1 LEGGWAIN
9 YTKKHYQKFEKFTV
23 YKEGGLLLITRLDPD
38 IVEPSVYVK
47 LSKIL
52 DILEFYDK
60 LRDLQEWVLILDH
73 DCVEV
78 SVILYQMEKAI
89 IFLMKKTS
97 IAMEDFKSL
106 IYLVWIFSAMNISSF
121 ECSVVNREYIFDDLY
136 SALGTSLIAW
146 FYL

>member
-1 LEGGWAIN
+1 
-9 YTKKHYQKFEKFTV
+9 V
-23 YKEGGLLLITRLDPD
+23 YI
-38 IVEPSVYVK
+38 K

-60 LRDLQEWVLILDH
+60 LRDLQEWILILDH

-97 IAMEDFKSL
+97 IIMGDFKSL
-106 IYLVWIFSAMNISSF
+106 IHLVWIFSAMNVFSF
-121 ECSVVNREYIFDDLY
+121 EYSIVNREYIFDDLD
-136 SALGTSLIAW
+136 SALEIILTAW
-146 FYL
+146 FYLW